1 MASAGPG
8 ELKVSPPQSSAPPGK
23 AGRPFRHR
31 GGGSSLKT
39 PAVPRGFGP
48 AGARDLEE
56 AWRGGEKE
64 GRAVGADHVLR
75 SHSSCPMG
83 PRMTPARPA
92 APSHPQLISWM
103 FGTDQ
108 LGRR

>member
-31 GGGSSLKT
+31 GGGGSLKT

-56 AWRGGEKE
+56 AEEGGE
-64 GRAVGADHVLR
+64 GRAGGGCR
-75 SHSSCPMG
+75 SRAAEPQLLPVG
-83 PRMTPARPA
+83 PRMTATHPA
-92 APSHPQLISWM
+92 APSHPQLIPWM